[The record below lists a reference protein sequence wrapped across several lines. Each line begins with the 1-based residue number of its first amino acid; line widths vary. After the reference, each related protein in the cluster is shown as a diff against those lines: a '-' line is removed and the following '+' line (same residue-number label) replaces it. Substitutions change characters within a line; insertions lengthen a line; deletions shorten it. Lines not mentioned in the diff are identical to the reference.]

1 MDNCTSHN
9 SNDTIEYL
17 DKRKINVIFTPPY
30 QSIFTPIELAFRA
43 LKKKTYSKIYT
54 KMDEII
60 EDIQNFLSSKDIK
73 KTLMLNFKET
83 VEQYINY
90 VNKNG
95 QLNLNNINIF

>member
-1 MDNCTSHN
+1 
-9 SNDTIEYL
+9 
-17 DKRKINVIFTPPY
+17 
-30 QSIFTPIELAFRA
+30 
-43 LKKKTYSKIYT
+43 
-54 KMDEII
+54 MDEII